1 MGAVDLARP
10 AAAEETK
17 MSENK
22 AEVDELKQELARELD
37 QLRQDIQLLIWVEEC
52 TDEDLINYA
61 HEALLHLGI
70 PQC

>member
-1 MGAVDLARP
+1 
-10 AAAEETK
+10 